1 MTDLRPETRAVHIP
15 IIEPEGSRPLG
26 MPIYQGHLFAFD
38 SAQGMADAFDG
49 PGRAPFYSRLGNP
62 TVQSFETALADLE
75 GGVGAFA
82 TASGMGAINA
92 VLHGLLKSGD
102 HVIAQSCLYGGTYGS
117 FQTLAAKWGVEV
129 TYVSGDD
136 PAEIT
141 AALRPETRLLYLE
154 TIANPTTRVADLPA
168 LIAAAGPGVKKVVDN
183 TFATPLLCRPLEHGA
198 DVVVH
203 SASKYIC
210 GHGDVVAGVAVF
222 ASEEDHRTVWKEAVE
237 LGMTLDP
244 FAAFLLLRGLAT
256 LGLRVPRHS
265 ANALHLAKEL
275 ASHPKVARV
284 SYPSLPDHP
293 DHETAQRLL
302 DGGQGGGVLAFDLR
316 GGRDAGRRF
325 IESTKLI
332 VLTASLGETKTLAL
346 HPAST
351 SHRMYSAEDLE
362 AAGFTEGTVRL
373 AVGIEHPDDLW
384 QDIAQALDRI

>member
-15 IIEPEGSRPLG
+15 VIEPDGSRPLG
-26 MPIYQGHLFAFD
+26 MPLYQGHLFSFD
-38 SAQGMADAFDG
+38 SAQGMAEAFDG

-62 TVQSFETALADLE
+62 TVKSFETAIADLE
-75 GGVGAFA
+75 GGTGALA

-117 FQTLAAKWGVEV
+117 FQTLASKWGVEV
-129 TYVSGDD
+129 TYISGQD
-136 PAEIT
+136 PEEVT
-141 AALRPETRLLYLE
+141 AALRPNTRLLYLE
-154 TIANPTTRVADLPA
+154 TIANPTTRLAYLPE
-168 LIAAAGPGVKKVVDN
+168 LIAAAGPDVKKVVDN

-203 SASKYIC
+203 SATKYIC
-210 GHGDVVAGVAVF
+210 GHGDAVAGVAVF
-222 ASEEDHRTVWKEAVE
+222 ASEEDHRTVWAEAVE

-256 LGLRVPRHS
+256 LGLRVPRHCD
-265 ANALHLAKEL
+265 NALHLAKEL
-275 ASHPKVARV
+275 AAHPKVASV
-284 SYPSLPDHP
+284 AYPALPDHP

-302 DGGQGGGVLAFDLR
+302 DGRGGGVLAFDLR

-332 VLTASLGETKTLAL
+332 ALTASLGEAKTLVI

-351 SHRMYSAEDLE
+351 SHRMYSAEALE

-373 AVGIEHPDDLW
+373 AVGIEHPDDIW

>member
-15 IIEPEGSRPLG
+15 VIEPDGSRPLG
-26 MPIYQGHLFAFD
+26 MPLYQGHLFSFD
-38 SAQGMADAFDG
+38 SAQGMAEAFDG

-62 TVQSFETALADLE
+62 TVKSFETAIADLE
-75 GGVGAFA
+75 GGTGALA

-102 HVIAQSCLYGGTYGS
+102 HVIAQSCLNGGTYGS
-117 FQTLAAKWGVEV
+117 FQTLASKWGVEV
-129 TYVSGDD
+129 TYISGQD
-136 PAEIT
+136 PEEVT
-141 AALRPETRLLYLE
+141 AALRPNTRLLYLE
-154 TIANPTTRVADLPA
+154 TIANPTTRLAYLPE
-168 LIAAAGPGVKKVVDN
+168 LIAAAGPDVKKVVDN

-203 SASKYIC
+203 SATKYIC
-210 GHGDVVAGVAVF
+210 GHGDAVAGVAVF
-222 ASEEDHRTVWKEAVE
+222 ASEEDHRTVWAEAVE

-256 LGLRVPRHS
+256 LGLRVPRHCD
-265 ANALHLAKEL
+265 NALHLAKEL
-275 ASHPKVARV
+275 AAHPKVASV
-284 SYPSLPDHP
+284 AYPALPDHP

-302 DGGQGGGVLAFDLR
+302 DGRGGGVLAFDLR

-332 VLTASLGETKTLAL
+332 ALTASLGEAKTLVI

-351 SHRMYSAEDLE
+351 SHRMYSAEALE

-373 AVGIEHPDDLW
+373 AVGIEHPDDIW
-384 QDIAQALDRI
+384 QDVARALDRI